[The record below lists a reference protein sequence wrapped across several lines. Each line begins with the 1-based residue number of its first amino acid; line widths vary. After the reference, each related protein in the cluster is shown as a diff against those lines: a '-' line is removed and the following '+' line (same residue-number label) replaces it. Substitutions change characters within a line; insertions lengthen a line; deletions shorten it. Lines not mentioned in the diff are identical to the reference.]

1 MRSTIFCEDVR
12 PSSRRGTLVEAV
24 LRPRKSLLNLLGRHG
39 SAQPT
44 VKADGRMSL
53 STDGSDVQ
61 SVSTIRAIIDQYLD
75 DPRESVEGTV
85 VGSSIYSDQT
95 GYSDQT
101 ESDGDTIR
109 ARDPRNT
116 DRRTSNAASSSA
128 QSAENPPPRA
138 LRRMGDNWRESPGNL
153 RRTALL
159 HSLRDVETP
168 GQTAEE
174 ALALLN
180 GGASSSTASSA
191 GARRRFAVAES
202 ATTPA
207 EQKRRGL
214 SALSMSNLVSRLAPR
229 RYPRCTAPASLDE
242 AISPKSGV
250 SGDAAFDPTTAEMF
264 IRECQGIADPT
275 AFEDL
280 ADPVDAHEAEESA
293 IHPAF
298 RKDSTI
304 KGSIHWGKASDG
316 CYERSRQR
324 AQTMIPEIEADMA
337 MRVRKAELDATT
349 ARSRSNST
357 VLCDTA
363 FDPQWRPDDPR
374 KYSRRHRLSSLYG
387 SEAVDQWQV
396 VKTSGQEQ
404 EKCTCMKAARASD
417 RISSSPFPA

>member
-1 MRSTIFCEDVR
+1 
-12 PSSRRGTLVEAV
+12 
-24 LRPRKSLLNLLGRHG
+24 
-39 SAQPT
+39 
-44 VKADGRMSL
+44 MSL

-75 DPRESVEGTV
+75 DPRESVEGTT

-95 GYSDQT
+95 GYSEQT
-101 ESDGDTIR
+101 ESDSDTIR
-109 ARDPRNT
+109 GRETRNAK
-116 DRRTSNAASSSA
+116 RRRSSDASSSA
-128 QSAENPPPRA
+128 HSAEYPPARA
-138 LRRMGDNWRESPGNL
+138 LRRTGDNWRESLGNL
-153 RRTALL
+153 RQTAVL

-168 GQTAEE
+168 GQTADE

-191 GARRRFAVAES
+191 GARRRFAVAGS
-202 ATTPA
+202 APTPA

-229 RYPRCTAPASLDE
+229 RNPRPTAPASPDE
-242 AISPKSGV
+242 AISPRTGV
-250 SGDAAFDPTTAEMF
+250 SEHATFDPTTAEMF
-264 IRECQGIADPT
+264 IRDYKGIADPT
-275 AFEDL
+275 AFGVL
-280 ADPVDAHEAEESA
+280 ADPVDAHEADESA

-304 KGSIHWGKASDG
+304 KGSIHWGKASDR

-324 AQTMIPEIEADMA
+324 AQTMISRIEADMA
-337 MRVRKAELDATT
+337 MRVRKAELDAVT

-357 VLCDTA
+357 LLCDTA

-387 SEAVDQWQV
+387 SEAVDQWELV
-396 VKTSGQEQ
+396 NTTEPEQ
-404 EKCTCMKAARASD
+404 EKCACMKSAGASD